1 MILTHKPLDMSSD
14 FSRRTR
20 SFHPESLM
28 MSHGYDPKLSEG
40 SLKCPIFQT
49 STFVFTSAQQGK
61 DFFAL
66 AYGKRAAEPGEELGL
81 IYSRLNNPDVQIL
94 EERLALW
101 DKAESCAVFE
111 SGMSAISTV
120 MMEFLSP
127 GDLLVYSRPVYG
139 GTDHFIQ
146 HFLKRMK
153 IQSVGFRAGETKEE
167 IIARTISPDEVSSI
181 LASNF

>member
-1 MILTHKPLDMSSD
+1 MSSD
-14 FSRRTR
+14 FSRSNR
-20 SFHPESLM
+20 SFRPESLM

-94 EERLALW
+94 EERLSLW
-101 DKAESCAVFE
+101 DKAASCAVF
-111 SGMSAISTV
+111 
-120 MMEFLSP
+120 
-127 GDLLVYSRPVYG
+127 
-139 GTDHFIQ
+139 
-146 HFLKRMK
+146 
-153 IQSVGFRAGETKEE
+153 
-167 IIARTISPDEVSSI
+167 
-181 LASNF
+181 

>member
-1 MILTHKPLDMSSD
+1 MSSD
-14 FSRRTR
+14 FSRRSR
-20 SFHPESLM
+20 FFHPESLM

-49 STFVFTSAQQGK
+49 STFVFNSAQQGK

-101 DKAESCAVFE
+101 DKAASCAVFE
-111 SGMSAISTV
+111 SGMAAISTV
-120 MMEFLSP
+120 FWRISNQVMPCCTVAQCMEEPIILSIKYCQSTASKSSRFLPHTLMM
-127 GDLLVYSRPVYG
+127 
-139 GTDHFIQ
+139 I
-146 HFLKRMK
+146 
-153 IQSVGFRAGETKEE
+153 
-167 IIARTISPDEVSSI
+167 
-181 LASNF
+181 